1 MADAEELDAEAADL
15 EGSVRLDDVQ
25 ASVAQQAKLSE
36 LDGDEAVGEP
46 GGVHRDVQLGQN
58 VRERSDVVLMAM
70 GYQDG
75 PDALPVLDEV
85 RYVGDGEIDP
95 GHILLREEHPGV
107 DDDNVLAV
115 LQGHHVLADF
125 A

>member
-1 MADAEELDAEAADL
+1 M
-15 EGSVRLDDVQ
+15 
-25 ASVAQQAKLSE
+25 
-36 LDGDEAVGEP
+36 GEP
-46 GGVHRDVQLGQN
+46 GGVDRDVQLGQN
-58 VRERSDVVLMAM
+58 VRQRSDVVFVAV

-75 PDALPVLDEV
+75 PDALSVLHEV

-95 GHILLREEHPGV
+95 GHILLGEEHPGV